1 MEPNQNNQNVEPV
14 SNSDVVFRDKPKIN
28 KGVIVGMV
36 CLALLAVGGISFG
49 VWAMMDGNAKV
60 TKKNEQIAE
69 LNSKLTEEK
78 QSVSDEVAMEDDGT
92 SDVIKTADY
101 IYVGEWG
108 LKIKIPENLKLI
120 SYDYIRNSNGPAVV
134 VVGANYNDKTWPE
147 GLIEHFGIQGLGS
160 VQRYNK
166 GAEIAPTSPP
176 SFVFSDD
183 DYDYYY
189 HSPQELYQ
197 ATSEEEIERQNNVV
211 KLVKE
216 MFTTSSNY
224 SKIK

>member
-92 SDVIKTADY
+92 SDVIKRVF
-101 IYVGEWG
+101 I
-108 LKIKIPENLKLI
+108 
-120 SYDYIRNSNGPAVV
+120 
-134 VVGANYNDKTWPE
+134 
-147 GLIEHFGIQGLGS
+147 FGSAFSTLSIF
-160 VQRYNK
+160 
-166 GAEIAPTSPP
+166 P
-176 SFVFSDD
+176 SC
-183 DYDYYY
+183 
-189 HSPQELYQ
+189 L
-197 ATSEEEIERQNNVV
+197 
-211 KLVKE
+211 
-216 MFTTSSNY
+216 
-224 SKIK
+224 